1 MKQLPLCLWFSTVN
15 GFIMA
20 SLRDLGL
27 SEYEARAYRAL
38 LNTGPTTA
46 KELSRASDV
55 PMGRIY
61 DVLNSIEQYNL
72 VRSQTASRPK
82 KYVAVEPSTALDR
95 LLDDKKREL
104 EEKAEQYENIVD
116 ELSDELD
123 AAEPVEEQ
131 FWTASVGEAETTD
144 LLLERLTAADE
155 RIIMVASTPSPQFDV
170 TEVGDQIV
178 EELEEAIERG
188 VDVDVLLTRE
198 MVASLSEEVGRR
210 YRDRLSGEESFQVRT
225 SEDVTGTFNLIDDM
239 EVVIQ
244 VPNPLGS
251 RETFAMIDLKDPEF
265 AGEVFAEFEPTW
277 REAEPLSF

>member
-1 MKQLPLCLWFSTVN
+1 
-15 GFIMA
+15 MA

-116 ELSDELD
+116 ELSEELD

-131 FWTASVGEAETTD
+131 FWTASVGEVETTD

-155 RIIMVASTPSPQFDV
+155 RIIMVASTPSLQFDV
-170 TEVGDQIV
+170 TEVGDRIV

-188 VDVDVLLTRE
+188 VEVDVLLTRE

-210 YRDRLSGEESFQVRT
+210 YRERLSGEDSFEVRT

-265 AGEVFAEFEPTW
+265 AGEVYAEFEPTW
-277 REAEPLSF
+277 TEAEPLSF

>member
-1 MKQLPLCLWFSTVN
+1 
-15 GFIMA
+15 MA

-131 FWTASVGEAETTD
+131 FWTASVGEEETTD

-210 YRDRLSGEESFQVRT
+210 YRERLSGEDSFQVRT
-225 SEDVTGTFNLIDDM
+225 SEEVTGTFNLIDDM

-265 AGEVFAEFEPTW
+265 AGEVYAEFEPTW
-277 REAEPLSF
+277 NDAEPLSF